1 MKRFFAPLARGITYT
16 RALYLLLG
24 LPLGIFYFVFLVTSL
39 SLGVGLAI
47 IWIGIVILF
56 VAVLTWRGLGAVER
70 GLAAALLGETIDPPV
85 SPTVTGSSYAKKAR
99 AILSDSYTWRSF
111 AWLLLRFPLGI
122 AGFVVTV
129 VSIAITV
136 SLLTAPAALLLDD
149 FSTAVD
155 STQVVMVD
163 GVLIV
168 NDGEVD
174 VRWFND
180 IPDWTVWFLPIVGVF
195 AAGASAHVI
204 SGFGRL
210 HGLMARPLLGPS
222 EREQRAVL
230 KQRTDVLEERTML
243 AHELHDS
250 LGHTLTMMVVQS
262 GAAGHVFDK
271 DPEFARE
278 ALSNVETSGRQ
289 ALGEL
294 DRILG
299 LLREDEAGDRM
310 PQPDLTELPGL
321 IDQMNTAGLEVR
333 LIAEGAVERVPRD
346 VSRFG
351 YRIVQEALTNVL
363 KHAGAV
369 PTEVRVHRTAGALE
383 IEVSDDGPGVPV
395 GAPADAAPLG
405 GGRGLVGV
413 RERVALLGGSVEAG
427 PRPDGGGFRV
437 WARLPID

>member
-1 MKRFFAPLARGITYT
+1 MKRLFAPLARGITYT

-39 SLGVGLAI
+39 SVGLGLVI
-47 IWIGIVILF
+47 IWVGVVILMA
-56 VAVLTWRGLGAVER
+56 AVLIWRGLGAVER
-70 GLAAALLGETIDPPV
+70 GLADALLGETIDPPP
-85 SPTVTGSSYAKKAR
+85 SPTTAGTSYAKKAR
-99 AILSDSYTWRSF
+99 AVIADSYTWRSF

-122 AGFVVTV
+122 AGFVLTV
-129 VSIAITV
+129 VLVSGTF
-136 SLLTAPAALLLDD
+136 SLLAAPASLFVDD
-149 FSTAVD
+149 WVTDADLGWV
-155 STQVVMVD
+155 Q
-163 GVLIV
+163 
-168 NDGEVD
+168 
-174 VRWFND
+174 D
-180 IPDWTVWFLPIVGVF
+180 IPEWTVWLLPVLGVF
-195 AAGASAHVI
+195 AAAVSAHII

-271 DPEFARE
+271 DPEFARQ
-278 ALSNVETSGRQ
+278 ALGNIETSGRH

-299 LLREDEAGDRM
+299 LLREGDGGERA
-310 PQPDLTELPGL
+310 PQPDLSRIPAL
-321 IDQMNTAGLEVR
+321 IDQLGAAGLEVR
-333 LIAEGAVERVPRD
+333 LVTEGPVDRVPRE
-346 VSRFG
+346 VGRYG

-369 PTEVRVHRTAGALE
+369 PAEVRIHRTAGALE
-383 IEVSDDGPGVPV
+383 IEVCDDGPV
-395 GAPADAAPLG
+395 GGPPASAGTGGLG

-427 PRPDGGGFRV
+427 PRPDGGFRV
-437 WARLPID
+437 WARLPIQ

>member
-1 MKRFFAPLARGITYT
+1 VKRFFAPLAQGVTYT

-47 IWIGIVILF
+47 IWVGVLILF

-70 GLAAALLGETIDPPV
+70 GLAGALLGEKIDPPV
-85 SPTVTGSSYAKKAR
+85 STIPAGTSYAKKAR
-99 AILSDSYTWRSF
+99 AILSDSYTWRSL

-129 VSIAITV
+129 VLVSVTF
-136 SLLTAPAALLLDD
+136 SLLAAPVVLLIDSVSSFIDD
-149 FSTAVD
+149 PSTRIQD
-155 STQVVMVD
+155 PDFDLGWLQ
-163 GVLIV
+163 
-168 NDGEVD
+168 
-174 VRWFND
+174 D
-180 IPDWTVWFLPIVGVF
+180 IPDWTVWLLPIAGVL
-195 AAGASAHVI
+195 AAAVSAHII

-222 EREQRAVL
+222 EREQRAAL
-230 KQRTDVLEERTML
+230 EHRTDVLEERTML

-262 GAAGHVFDK
+262 GAAGHVFDD
-271 DPEFARE
+271 DPEFARQ
-278 ALSNVETSGRQ
+278 ALDNIETSGRQ

-299 LLREDEAGDRM
+299 LLREDDGGERT
-310 PQPDLTELPGL
+310 PQPDLTRIPALVE
-321 IDQMNTAGLEVR
+321 QMSAAGLEVR
-333 LIAEGAVERVPRD
+333 LVAEGAIERIPRD

-369 PTEVRVHRTAGALE
+369 PTEVRLHRTAGSLE

-395 GAPADAAPLG
+395 GAPADAAGLG

-427 PRPDGGGFRV
+427 PRPDGGFRV
-437 WARLPID
+437 WARLPIQ

>member
-1 MKRFFAPLARGITYT
+1 MKRFFAPLGRGITYT

-39 SLGVGLAI
+39 SLGVGLLI
-47 IWIGIVILF
+47 IWVGVVILF
-56 VAVLTWRGLGAVER
+56 VAVVTWRGLGAVER
-70 GLAAALLGETIDPPV
+70 GLADALLGETIDPPV
-85 SPTVTGSSYAKKAR
+85 SPTVTGTSYAKKAR

-136 SLLTAPAALLLDD
+136 SLLTAPAALLVGDLSTTVNSGQIVIDDGSIVINSGDVD
-149 FSTAVD
+149 FSWAEDVPAWAVW
-155 STQVVMVD
+155 
-163 GVLIV
+163 L
-168 NDGEVD
+168 
-174 VRWFND
+174 
-180 IPDWTVWFLPIVGVF
+180 LPIVGVF
-195 AAGASAHVI
+195 AAGASAHLI

-222 EREQRAVL
+222 EREQRVAL
-230 KQRTDVLEERTML
+230 TQRTNVLEERTML

-262 GAAGHVFDK
+262 GAAGHVFDQ
-271 DPEFARE
+271 DPEFARD
-278 ALSNVETSGRQ
+278 ALGNIETSGRQ
-289 ALGEL
+289 ALSEL

-299 LLREDEAGDRM
+299 LLREDDGGERL
-310 PQPDLTELPGL
+310 PQPDLTALPGL
-321 IDQMNTAGLEVR
+321 VEQMNTAGLEVR
-333 LIAEGAVERVPRD
+333 LVAEGAIERVPRD

-369 PTEVRVHRTAGALE
+369 PTEVRIHRTAGALE
-383 IEVSDDGPGVPV
+383 LEVTDDGPGLPL
-395 GAPADAAPLG
+395 GAPADADGLG

-413 RERVALLGGSVEAG
+413 RERVALLGGSVETG
-427 PRPDGGGFRV
+427 PRPDGGFRV

>member
-1 MKRFFAPLARGITYT
+1 MKRFFAPLGRGITYT
-16 RALYLLLG
+16 RALDLILG
-24 LPLGIFYFVFLVTSL
+24 LPLGVFYFVFLVTSL
-39 SLGVGLAI
+39 SLGVGLLI
-47 IWIGIVILF
+47 IWVGALILF
-56 VAVLTWRGLGAVER
+56 VAVLAWRGLGAVER
-70 GLAAALLGETIDPPV
+70 GLADALLGETIDPPV
-85 SPTVTGSSYAKKAR
+85 APTIAGTSYAKKAR

-136 SLLTAPAALLLDD
+136 GLFAAPAALLVDD
-149 FSTAVD
+149 FSAVVD
-155 STQVVMVD
+155 STQVVRVD
-163 GVLIV
+163 GVLMV

-174 VRWFND
+174 LRWFND
-180 IPDWTVWFLPIVGVF
+180 IPDWTVWLLPIVGVF
-195 AAGASAHVI
+195 AAGASAHLI

-222 EREQRAVL
+222 EREQRAAL
-230 KQRTDVLEERTML
+230 TRRTNVLEERTML

-262 GAAGHVFDK
+262 GAAGHVFDS

-278 ALSNVETSGRQ
+278 ALSNIETSGRR

-299 LLREDEAGDRM
+299 LLREDDAGERM
-310 PQPDLTELPGL
+310 PQPDLTALPGL
-321 IDQMNTAGLEVR
+321 VEQMDIAGLEVR
-333 LIAEGAVERVPRD
+333 LIAEGAVERTPRD
-346 VSRFG
+346 VSRFA

-369 PTEVRVHRTAGALE
+369 PAEVRVHRTAGALE
-383 IEVSDDGPGVPV
+383 IEVTDAGSGLPV
-395 GAPADAAPLG
+395 DAAGLG

-413 RERVALLGGSVEAG
+413 QERVALLGGSVEAG
-427 PRPDGGGFRV
+427 PRPGGGFRV

>member
-1 MKRFFAPLARGITYT
+1 MKRFFAPLGRGVTYS

-39 SLGVGLAI
+39 SLGVGLLI
-47 IWIGIVILF
+47 IWVGIPILF
-56 VAVLTWRGLGAVER
+56 AAVLIWRGLGAVER
-70 GLAAALLGETIDPPV
+70 GLADALLGETIDPPV
-85 SPTVTGSSYAKKAR
+85 SPAVTGTSYAKKAR

-129 VSIAITV
+129 VAVSVTVGLLAAPVTLAI
-136 SLLTAPAALLLDD
+136 DD
-149 FSTAVD
+149 ISTTVD
-155 STQVVMVD
+155 SSRIVIDNGAIVVETGNVD
-163 GVLIV
+163 LGWV
-168 NDGEVD
+168 E
-174 VRWFND
+174 D
-180 IPDWTVWFLPIVGVF
+180 IPSWTVWLLPIVGVF
-195 AAGASAHVI
+195 AAGASAHLI

-210 HGLMARPLLGPS
+210 HGLMASPLLGPS

-262 GAAGHVFDK
+262 GAAGHVFDN

-278 ALSNVETSGRQ
+278 ALGNIESSGRQ

-299 LLREDEAGDRM
+299 LLREDDEGLRS
-310 PQPDLTELPGL
+310 PQPDLGSLPGL
-321 IDQMNTAGLEVR
+321 IEQMNAAGLEVR
-333 LIAEGAVERVPRD
+333 LVVEGAVERVPRE

-383 IEVSDDGPGVPV
+383 VEVCDDGPGIPV
-395 GAPADAAPLG
+395 GTPAGAAGLG

-427 PRPDGGGFRV
+427 PRPDGGFRV
-437 WARLPID
+437 WARLPIS

>member
-1 MKRFFAPLARGITYT
+1 MKALFAPLARGITYS

-24 LPLGIFYFVFLVTSL
+24 LPLGIFYFVFLVVSL
-39 SLGVGLAI
+39 SVGVGLVI
-47 IWIGIVILF
+47 IWVGLPILF
-56 VAVLTWRGLGAVER
+56 ASVLIWRGLGTVER
-70 GLAAALLGETIDPPV
+70 GLVGALLGETIDPPDR
-85 SPTVTGSSYAKKAR
+85 PTVEGTSYAKKAR
-99 AILSDSYTWRSF
+99 AVLADSYTWRSF

-122 AGFVVTV
+122 AGFVLTV
-129 VSIAITV
+129 VMLSVTFGLLAAPVTLAI
-136 SLLTAPAALLLDD
+136 DD
-149 FSTAVD
+149 WSTTVD
-155 STQVVMVD
+155 SSR
-163 GVLIV
+163 VLIDDGAIV
-168 NDGEVD
+168 VETGEVD
-174 VRWFND
+174 LAWVND
-180 IPDWTVWFLPIVGVF
+180 IPAWTAWFLPVLGVF
-195 AAGASAHVI
+195 AAAASAHAI

-250 LGHTLTMMVVQS
+250 LGHTLTMMVVQA

-271 DPEFARE
+271 DPGFARE
-278 ALSNVETSGRQ
+278 ALGNIETSGRQ

-299 LLREDEAGDRM
+299 LLREDDEGERV
-310 PQPDLTELPGL
+310 PHPDLSVLPGL
-321 IDQMNTAGLEVR
+321 IEQMNSAGLDVR
-333 LIAEGAVERVPRD
+333 LIVEGATERVPRE

-369 PTEVRVHRTAGALE
+369 PTEVRIHRTAGALE
-383 IEVSDDGPGVPV
+383 IEVTDEGAGVPV
-395 GAPADAAPLG
+395 SIAPESAGLG

-413 RERVALLGGSVEAG
+413 RERVALLGGSVEVG
-427 PRPDGGGFRV
+427 PRPDGGFRV
-437 WARLPID
+437 WARLPIS

>member
-1 MKRFFAPLARGITYT
+1 MKRFFAPLGRGITYT
-16 RALYLLLG
+16 RALYLILG
-24 LPLGIFYFVFLVTSL
+24 LPLGVFYFVFLVTSL
-39 SLGVGLAI
+39 SLGVGLLI
-47 IWIGIVILF
+47 IWVGALILF
-56 VAVLTWRGLGAVER
+56 VAVLAWRGLGAVER
-70 GLAAALLGETIDPPV
+70 GLADALLGETIDPPV
-85 SPTVTGSSYAKKAR
+85 APTIAGTSYAKKAR

-136 SLLTAPAALLLDD
+136 GLFSAPAALLVDD
-149 FSTAVD
+149 FSTVVD
-155 STQVVMVD
+155 STQVVRVD
-163 GVLIV
+163 GVLMV
-168 NDGEVD
+168 NDAEVD
-174 VRWFND
+174 LRWFND
-180 IPDWTVWFLPIVGVF
+180 IPDWTVWLLPIVGVF
-195 AAGASAHVI
+195 AAGASAHLI

-222 EREQRAVL
+222 EREQRAAL
-230 KQRTDVLEERTML
+230 TRRTNVLEERTML

-262 GAAGHVFDK
+262 GAAGHVFDS

-278 ALSNVETSGRQ
+278 ALGNIETSGRR

-299 LLREDEAGDRM
+299 LLREDDAGDRM
-310 PQPDLTELPGL
+310 PQPDLTALPGL
-321 IDQMNTAGLEVR
+321 VEQMDIAGLEVR
-333 LIAEGAVERVPRD
+333 LITEGAVERTPRD
-346 VSRFG
+346 VSRFA

-369 PTEVRVHRTAGALE
+369 PAEVRIHRTAGTLE
-383 IEVSDDGPGVPV
+383 IEVTDAGSGLPV
-395 GAPADAAPLG
+395 EAAGLG

-413 RERVALLGGSVEAG
+413 QERVALLGGSVEAG
-427 PRPDGGGFRV
+427 PRPGGGFRV